1 MPIAKH
7 PSQKVTVIEAQP
19 TFTISRRRTLRIGFV
34 PLNDCAPFV
43 IAHEKGLFA
52 NRGLNVSLHRELG
65 WATIRDKIIYRE
77 LDAAHALAAMPL
89 AATLG
94 LGSVRTDCLTSFVI
108 NLNGN
113 AITLSEKLWKRG
125 VTNGAT
131 LRAEINRLRHERLL
145 TFGVVNR
152 FSSHHHLLR
161 KWFRTHNID
170 ETQVRIVVLPPSQME
185 ANLSRGNLDGFCVG
199 EPWNSVAVQSGSGWV
214 VTTSGE
220 IDQNHP
226 EKVLMVRSDFAAT
239 HDAEHSALI
248 SALAEACAYCDSKAN
263 RAEIAAIL
271 ARPEYVGAPEEA
283 IVAGLNGCFQFGH
296 KKAAA
301 LEQFCVF
308 HREGANEPTLARAVW
323 TLDLVRATG
332 VCAEPSALNQQLAR
346 KVFRSDI
353 YQRATEAQLSASDHY
368 DHENQLTAA

>member
-1 MPIAKH
+1 
-7 PSQKVTVIEAQP
+7 VNEAQP
-19 TFTISRRRTLRIGFV
+19 TFSISRRRTLRIGFV

-43 IAHEKGLFA
+43 IAQEKGLFA
-52 NRGLNVSLHRELG
+52 KRGLKVSLQRELG
-65 WATIRDKIIYRE
+65 WATVRDKIIYRE
-77 LDAAHALAAMPL
+77 LDASHALAAMPL
-89 AATLG
+89 TATLG
-94 LGSVRTDCLTSFVI
+94 LGSVRTDCLTGFVI

-125 VTNGAT
+125 VRDGAT
-131 LRAEINRLRHERLL
+131 LRAEINLLRHERLL

-161 KWFRTHNID
+161 KWFRAHNIG
-170 ETQVRIVVLPPSQME
+170 ETEIRIVVLPPSQME

-199 EPWNSVAVQSGSGWV
+199 EPWNSVAVRSGSGWV

-239 HDAEHSALI
+239 RDAEHTALI
-248 SALAEACAYCDSKAN
+248 SALAEACAYCDSSAN

-271 ARPEYVGAPEEA
+271 ARAEYVDASEEA
-283 IVAGLNGCFQFGH
+283 IGAGLNGSFHFGH
-296 KKAAA
+296 KKAAT
-301 LEQFCVF
+301 LEEFCIF
-308 HREGANEPTLARAVW
+308 HRAGANEPTLARAAW
-323 TLDLVRATG
+323 TLDLVRASQA
-332 VCAEPSALNQQLAR
+332 CAEPSALNQHLAR

-353 YQRATEAQLSASDHY
+353 YQRATEAQFSASDPY